1 MTASGRPSPG
11 RRADHL
17 AISRHIRPGELVL
30 DVGCGDGQ
38 LMELLQQDRGARTRG
53 LEVEQAGV
61 NRCVAKGLAVVQGDA
76 DRDLPV
82 YPDDAFDAAILS
94 KTIQEMARPKFVL
107 GELSRIA
114 RRVIV
119 SFRNYGHWRVR
130 ASLLTSGRIPA
141 LGANRAWWSDG
152 ARRPCTAR
160 DMAELAEELGL
171 SLTAITAASGATG
184 DRRSLTRFN
193 WTAEE
198 LVFVLERGERPG
210 ALLSAAP
217 EPSQHDP

>member
-1 MTASGRPSPG
+1 MTSTSGAPRY
-11 RRADHL
+11 RRADHV
-17 AISRHIRPGELVL
+17 AIAQFINAGDLVL

-38 LMELLQQDRGARTRG
+38 LMELLQQERGARTRG
-53 LEVEQAGV
+53 LEVEQIGV

-82 YPDDAFDAAILS
+82 YPDGAFDAAILS

-119 SFRNYGHWRVR
+119 SFRNYGHWKVR
-130 ASLLTSGRIPA
+130 ASILTSGRIPA
-141 LGANRAWWSDG
+141 LGGAKAWWSDG

-160 DMAELAEELGL
+160 DMAELAAELGL
-171 SLTAITAASGATG
+171 SLTAAAPVGGAPAG
-184 DRRSLTRFN
+184 AEALTRLN

-198 LVFVLERGERPG
+198 LVFVLERGAKPAE
-210 ALLSAAP
+210 
-217 EPSQHDP
+217 

>member
-1 MTASGRPSPG
+1 MKSGPG
-11 RRADHL
+11 SHGMRRADHV
-17 AISRHIRPGELVL
+17 AIAQFINKGDLVL

-38 LMELLQQDRGARTRG
+38 LMELLQLERGARTRG

-61 NRCVAKGLAVVQGDA
+61 NRCVTKGLAVVQGDA

-94 KTIQEMARPKFVL
+94 KTIQELPRPKFVL

-119 SFRNYGHWRVR
+119 SFRNYGHWKVR
-130 ASLLTSGRIPA
+130 TALLTTGRIPSLA
-141 LGANRAWWSDG
+141 SDSSWWSDG

-160 DMAELAEELGL
+160 DMAELAGELGL
-171 SLTAITAASGATG
+171 GITAATAVSGSPVDATA
-184 DRRSLTRFN
+184 LTRLN

-198 LVFVLERGERPG
+198 LVFVLER
-210 ALLSAAP
+210 SKAAA
-217 EPSQHDP
+217 E

>member
-1 MTASGRPSPG
+1 MTSTSGAPRY
-11 RRADHL
+11 RRADHV
-17 AISRHIRPGELVL
+17 AIAQFINPGDLVL

-38 LMELLQQDRGARTRG
+38 LMELLQQERGARTRG
-53 LEVEQAGV
+53 LEVEQTGV

-82 YPDDAFDAAILS
+82 YPDSAFDAAILS

-130 ASLLTSGRIPA
+130 ASILTSGRIPA
-141 LGANRAWWSDG
+141 LGGSKAWWSDG

-160 DMAELAEELGL
+160 DMAELAAELGL
-171 SLTAITAASGATG
+171 QLTAAAPVGGVPAGAEA
-184 DRRSLTRFN
+184 LTRLN

-198 LVFVLERGERPG
+198 LVFVLERGNHPAE
-210 ALLSAAP
+210 
-217 EPSQHDP
+217 

>member
-1 MTASGRPSPG
+1 MKSGPG
-11 RRADHL
+11 SHGMRRADHV
-17 AISRHIRPGELVL
+17 AIAQFINKGDLVL

-38 LMELLQQDRGARTRG
+38 LMELLQLERGARTRG

-61 NRCVAKGLAVVQGDA
+61 NRCVTKGLAVVQGDA

-94 KTIQEMARPKFVL
+94 KTIQELPRPKFVL

-119 SFRNYGHWRVR
+119 SFRNYGHWKVR
-130 ASLLTSGRIPA
+130 TALLTTGRIPSLA
-141 LGANRAWWSDG
+141 SDSSWWSDG

-160 DMAELAEELGL
+160 DMAELAGELGL
-171 SLTAITAASGATG
+171 GITAATAVSGSPVDAT
-184 DRRSLTRFN
+184 SLTRLN

-198 LVFVLERGERPG
+198 LVFVLERSK
-210 ALLSAAP
+210 SAA
-217 EPSQHDP
+217 E

>member
-1 MTASGRPSPG
+1 MKSGPG
-11 RRADHL
+11 SHGMRRADHV
-17 AISRHIRPGELVL
+17 AIAQFINKGDLVL

-38 LMELLQQDRGARTRG
+38 LMELLQLERGARTRG

-61 NRCVAKGLAVVQGDA
+61 NRCVTKGLAVVQGDA

-94 KTIQEMARPKFVL
+94 KTIQELPRPKFVL

-119 SFRNYGHWRVR
+119 SFRNYGHWKVR
-130 ASLLTSGRIPA
+130 TALLTTGRIPSLA
-141 LGANRAWWSDG
+141 SDSSWWSDG

-160 DMAELAEELGL
+160 DMAELAGELGL
-171 SLTAITAASGATG
+171 GITAATAVTGSPVDAT
-184 DRRSLTRFN
+184 SLTRLN

-198 LVFVLERGERPG
+198 LVFVLEKKT
-210 ALLSAAP
+210 
-217 EPSQHDP
+217 

>member
-1 MTASGRPSPG
+1 MKSGPG
-11 RRADHL
+11 SHGIRRADHV
-17 AISRHIRPGELVL
+17 AIAQFIRPGDLVL

-38 LMELLQQDRGARTRG
+38 LMELLQSERGAKTRG

-82 YPDDAFDAAILS
+82 YPDSAFDAAILS
-94 KTIQEMARPKFVL
+94 KTIQELARPKFVL

-130 ASLLTSGRIPA
+130 TRLLTTGRIPSLA
-141 LGANRAWWSDG
+141 TNSGWWSDG

-160 DMAELAEELGL
+160 DMAELAQELGL
-171 SLTAITAASGATG
+171 HIAAATAVSGTPVNASALA
-184 DRRSLTRFN
+184 RLN

-198 LVFVLERGERPG
+198 LVFVLER
-210 ALLSAAP
+210 SAAKA
-217 EPSQHDP
+217 E